1 LVDSRRMRIDTFYR
15 EENGLWHIRSYYRKD
30 QKVEIMTMGI
40 AVSMAVIYDDIEL
53 EVTEDSIL

>member
-1 LVDSRRMRIDTFYR
+1 MRIDTFYR